1 MHTLEPLHFRKMITI
16 AIMPHYYVPQ
26 KYASQIIKRASSVKV
41 SRKARASVKTKSDG
55 TNLPTDELD
64 NFIDEMLL
72 FYEDSAA
79 IVNMSGK

>member
-1 MHTLEPLHFRKMITI
+1 M
-16 AIMPHYYVPQ
+16 
-26 KYASQIIKRASSVKV
+26 KV